1 MRNNPI
7 WNQLAE
13 LAQQPA
19 IKDLSVLW
27 QDAERHQSLVF
38 EHEDIFLDL
47 SKNWI
52 DQTALNA
59 LCELAEHAN
68 LKTAIEALYNG
79 EVVNTTDQ
87 LPACHTNL
95 RDPQH
100 PDYQHNIDV
109 IFDLADQVLGGHI
122 KTAFGKPVKQLV
134 NIGIGG
140 SYLGPRLVVEA
151 LTELQSTSRIPVYFA
166 ASVDDSLIN
175 QLFQSID
182 IEHCL
187 FCISSKSF
195 STVETLM
202 NAKAVEQKLQAIP
215 GYQPTSN
222 QNHTHSSL
230 MAITANQQRATAA
243 GIPASMVLPFDASI
257 GGRFSLWSA
266 IGFPIVLA
274 AGKQQF
280 KDLLQG
286 AHSMDQHYRHKPFK
300 QNIPVLMALMSIWYR
315 NFVGLSAYSC
325 LPYDARLRSLP
336 KWLQQLMMESA
347 GKMHNIHGEV
357 INYPT
362 TPWVFGDHG
371 QLSQHAFFQAFHQG
385 VDALPLDFIG
395 VLEHKSPS
403 QDFLLFNLIAQGA
416 ALMQGKEEDHSMK
429 GCPGNKPSTTLLLKN
444 LSAASVGQLLAM
456 YEHMV
461 YTQSVI
467 WNINCFD
474 QPGVELGKAMARN
487 IQEHV
492 ENNTLNDMALDPS
505 TMALIKKVMDT

>member
-1 MRNNPI
+1 MQNNPL
-7 WNQLAE
+7 WDHLTE
-13 LAQQPA
+13 LAKQDS
-19 IKDLSVLW
+19 IKDLAGLW
-27 QDAERHQSLVF
+27 QNPKRHQSLVF
-38 EHEDIFLDL
+38 EQDNLYLDL

-52 DQTALNA
+52 DETALGA
-59 LCELAEHAN
+59 LCELATHAE
-68 LKTAIEALYNG
+68 LAAAIERLFNG
-79 EVVNTTDQ
+79 DVVNTTDQ
-87 LPACHTNL
+87 LPATHTTL
-95 RDPQH
+95 RDPDH
-100 PDYQHNIDV
+100 PNYQNNIQS
-109 IFDLADQVLGGHI
+109 IFGLADRVMAGAV
-122 KTAFGKPVKQLV
+122 KTGFGKTVKQLV

-151 LTELQSTSRIPVYFA
+151 LTELQSESRIPIYFA
-166 ASVDDSLIN
+166 ASVDDSLLN
-175 QLFQSID
+175 QLFNSID

-202 NAKAVEQKLQAIP
+202 NARAIHAKLKQIK
-215 GYQPTSN
+215 GYAPNDQ
-222 QNHTHSSL
+222 QSSL
-230 MAITANQQRATAA
+230 MAITANQQRAVDA
-243 GIPASMVLPFDASI
+243 GIPAHMILPFDQSI

-274 AGKQQF
+274 AGKHKF
-280 KDLLQG
+280 LDLLAG
-286 AHSMDQHYRHKPFK
+286 AHSMDLHYRQQDFAN
-300 QNIPVLMALMSIWYR
+300 NIPVLMALMSIWYR
-315 NFVGLSAYSC
+315 NFIGLSAYSC

-347 GKMHNIHGEV
+347 GKMHNVHGEV

-385 VDALPLDFIG
+385 IDALPLDFIG

-444 LSAASVGQLLAM
+444 LSARSVGQLLAM
-456 YEHMV
+456 YEHMI
-461 YTQSVI
+461 YTQAVI

-474 QPGVELGKAMARN
+474 QPGVELGKSIARD

-492 ENNTLNDMALDPS
+492 ENNTLNEMALDPS
-505 TMALIKKVMDT
+505 TLALIKKVME

>member
-13 LAQQPA
+13 LAQQPG
-19 IKDLSVLW
+19 IKDLSALW
-27 QDAERHQSLVF
+27 QDADRHQSLVF

-52 DQTALNA
+52 DQSALNA

-68 LKTAIEALYNG
+68 LKPAIEALYSG
-79 EVVNTTDQ
+79 KVVNTTDQ
-87 LPACHTNL
+87 LPASHTNL

-100 PDYQHNIDV
+100 PDYQNNIDV
-109 IFDLADQVLGGHI
+109 IFGLADQVLDGQI

-222 QNHTHSSL
+222 QDHTHSSL

-243 GIPASMVLPFDASI
+243 GIPASMVLPFDASV

-274 AGKQQF
+274 AGK
-280 KDLLQG
+280 
-286 AHSMDQHYRHKPFK
+286 
-300 QNIPVLMALMSIWYR
+300 
-315 NFVGLSAYSC
+315 
-325 LPYDARLRSLP
+325 
-336 KWLQQLMMESA
+336 
-347 GKMHNIHGEV
+347 
-357 INYPT
+357 
-362 TPWVFGDHG
+362 
-371 QLSQHAFFQAFHQG
+371 
-385 VDALPLDFIG
+385 
-395 VLEHKSPS
+395 
-403 QDFLLFNLIAQGA
+403 
-416 ALMQGKEEDHSMK
+416 
-429 GCPGNKPSTTLLLKN
+429 
-444 LSAASVGQLLAM
+444 
-456 YEHMV
+456 
-461 YTQSVI
+461 
-467 WNINCFD
+467 
-474 QPGVELGKAMARN
+474 
-487 IQEHV
+487 
-492 ENNTLNDMALDPS
+492 
-505 TMALIKKVMDT
+505 